1 MRQDLRE
8 PVSMT
13 FMEYMER
20 KLKSDPEIRRGY
32 EEELQRE
39 REAAMASHPSHK
51 QKPVKR
57 QQRKKR

>member
-1 MRQDLRE
+1 MN
-8 PVSMT
+8 

-20 KLKSDPEIRRGY
+20 RFKEDLEMRRGY

-57 QQRKKR
+57 PQRKKR

>member
-1 MRQDLRE
+1 M
-8 PVSMT
+8 S

>member
-1 MRQDLRE
+1 MN
-8 PVSMT
+8 

-20 KLKSDPEIRRGY
+20 KLKNDPEMRRGY

-39 REAAMASHPSHK
+39 REAAMAK